1 MNPFISPFV
10 PTPAGKAS
18 GLSGMASCR
27 VLLLLGIAAMFAN
40 GLEAASEASIAAS
53 ATAGSDYVRPKD
65 EKGALRPESYVFA
78 EGKYFSG
85 GTKDGS
91 LERMTFANITKMMA
105 VSLAKQNY
113 FPATDINAAQLVIM
127 VHWGTT
133 DIYEDPQRELNQLAL
148 NEATAAYNA
157 SIAESGR
164 ADPSALNM
172 ALSDREGAQAGVAAA
187 INRNAQLLGYT
198 RALQRERREL
208 NPTTAEITM
217 SNELNEE
224 RYFVILMAYDNQVRV
239 KEKKSKP
246 LWITR
251 LSVRS
256 IGNNFT
262 EALPTLAKV
271 GAELF
276 GQNRDDLVRVK
287 TLMQR
292 GSVKLGELEVL
303 GQVGEK
309 APPARKEK

>member
-1 MNPFISPFV
+1 
-10 PTPAGKAS
+10 
-18 GLSGMASCR
+18 MASYR
-27 VLLLLGIAAMFAN
+27 SLLLLGLAAV
-40 GLEAASEASIAAS
+40 LPVRLWAAAESSIAAS
-53 ATAGSDYVRPKD
+53 ATAGSDYVRPTD
-65 EKGALRPESYVFA
+65 EKGARRPESYIFA

-85 GTKDGS
+85 VTRDGS
-91 LERMTFANITKMMA
+91 LKRMTFTNITKTLA

-113 FPATDINAAQLVIM
+113 FPAADASSAQLVIM
-127 VHWGTT
+127 VHWGAT
-133 DIYEDPQRELNQLAL
+133 DIYEDPQRDLNQQAL

-157 SIAESGR
+157 SIAETGK
-164 ADPSALNM
+164 ADPTALNM

-187 INRNAQLLGYT
+187 INRNAQLLGYA

-224 RYFVILMAYDNQVRV
+224 RYFVILLAYDNQVRL

-262 EALPTLAKV
+262 EALPALAQV

-276 GQNRDDLVRVK
+276 GQNRDDLVRAK
-287 TLMQR
+287 TLKQR
-292 GSVKLGELEVL
+292 GSVMIGELEVL

-309 APPARKEK
+309 APSARKDK

>member
-1 MNPFISPFV
+1 MLLFR
-10 PTPAGKAS
+10 
-18 GLSGMASCR
+18 C
-27 VLLLLGIAAMFAN
+27 VLLLGLTAVLPARVGAAA
-40 GLEAASEASIAAS
+40 EASIAAS
-53 ATAGSDYVRPKD
+53 ATAGSDYVRPTD
-65 EKGALRPESYVFA
+65 EKGGLRPESYIFA

-85 GTKDGS
+85 GTRDGS
-91 LERMTFANITKMMA
+91 LERMTFANITKIMA

-113 FPATDINAAQLVIM
+113 FPAADLNSAQLVIM

-148 NEATAAYNA
+148 NEATSAYNT

-187 INRNAQLLGYT
+187 INRNAQLLGYA

-224 RYFVILMAYDNQVRV
+224 RYFVILMAYDNQVRL

-287 TLMQR
+287 TLKQR
-292 GSVKLGELEVL
+292 GSVTIGELEVL

-309 APPARKEK
+309 APPAAKGK